1 MGVKEVVKR
10 WISKLEKDL
19 NVKEKEENIRSEF
32 IREFEIE
39 PEIVYPNTA
48 KREVEITDK
57 DLIKTFIN
65 CYRAYGCDM
74 DESEISKVKI
84 VFEAKLADSKKLEIS
99 EWKLKV
105 NHHGHFEY
113 QKTRN
118 GLMFRVEFKYEL
130 AGEV

>member
-1 MGVKEVVKR
+1 MNVEEVVKR

-19 NVKEKEENIRSEF
+19 NVKEKEENIRNEF

-48 KREVEITDK
+48 KREVEITNK
-57 DLIKTFIN
+57 DLIKAFIY
-65 CYRAYGCDM
+65 CYRAYGCDI
-74 DESEISKVKI
+74 DESDISKVKI
-84 VFEAKLADSKKLEIS
+84 VFEAKFTNSKEIS

-130 AGEV
+130 TGEV